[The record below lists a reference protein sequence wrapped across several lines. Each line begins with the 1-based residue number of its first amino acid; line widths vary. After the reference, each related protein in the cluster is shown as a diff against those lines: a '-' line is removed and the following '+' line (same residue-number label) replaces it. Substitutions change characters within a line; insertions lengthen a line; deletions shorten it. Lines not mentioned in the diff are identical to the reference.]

1 VLLLT
6 YGAGILHGA
15 FNAKNVM
22 HLLTDFPRL
31 LLFCAALF
39 AISLRNM

>member
-1 VLLLT
+1 MLPLT
-6 YGAGILHGA
+6 YGADILHGA
-15 FNAKNVM
+15 FNGKNVM
-22 HLLTDFPRL
+22 HLLTDFARL